1 MEKLWREIKG
11 NRVHTT
17 AVVNWDQLE
26 IGTGNEIGPYC
37 CIGTDAQ
44 HTREESTG
52 KVKIGNNNIFRE
64 YSTVHLPTRFTNLT
78 SIGNDCYFMALS
90 HIAHDCTV
98 EDEVIF
104 SNNVTLGGHTH
115 IMRGSQ
121 FGFNA
126 IVHQY
131 QVIGSYCMLGM
142 GTIVPAKARIEPGNV
157 YAGNPAK
164 YLRINSIG
172 MERRN
177 VSFPQLK
184 EEKIRYDS
192 ILTEMNKHYAQ

>member
-1 MEKLWREIKG
+1 MNWKEIKG
-11 NRVHTT
+11 NKIHES
-17 AVVNWDQLE
+17 AVINWDQLE
-26 IGTGNEIGPYC
+26 IGTDNIIGPYV

-44 HTREESTG
+44 HTREPSTG

-98 EDEVIF
+98 EDDVIF
-104 SNNVTLGGHTH
+104 SNNVTLGGHTY

-126 IVHQY
+126 IIHQY
-131 QVIGSYCMLGM
+131 QVVGSYCMLGM
-142 GTIVPAKARIEPGNV
+142 GTIVPAKARIEPGNI

-192 ILTEMNKHYAQ
+192 ILTEMNRHYQK

>member
-1 MEKLWREIKG
+1 MKCL
-11 NRVHTT
+11 T
-17 AVVNWDQLE
+17 AKVE
-26 IGTGNEIGPYC
+26 RKII
-37 CIGTDAQ
+37 TDAQ
-44 HTREESTG
+44 HIREKSTG
-52 KVKIGNNNIFRE
+52 KVKIGNNNTIRE
-64 YSTVHLPTRFTNLT
+64 NSTVHLPARFTNLT

-192 ILTEMNKHYAQ
+192 ILTEMDKHYAI